1 MIEHFWKDKYPA
13 GITAD
18 INPDEFPNIQ
28 AVLKQSC
35 HRFADKP
42 AFSNLGKTLTYGE
55 LYTLSG
61 AFAAWLQ
68 QHTDLQPGDRIAV
81 QLPNVLQYPVAVFGA
96 MRAGLIVVNTNPLYT
111 ARELEHQ
118 FNDSGAKALVCLAN
132 MAHLAEK
139 VVPKTQVRHVI
150 VTEVADLLPPLKR
163 LLINSVVKYV
173 KKMVPAY
180 NLPKAVRFNDAL
192 ALGKGGAVTEANPQ
206 PNDVAVLQ
214 YTGGTT
220 GVAKGAM
227 LTHRNLVA
235 NMLQCRALM
244 GANLHEG
251 CEILITP
258 LPLYHIYAFTFHC
271 MAMMLIGNHNV
282 LISNPRDLPAMVK
295 ELSKW
300 KFSGFVG
307 LNTLFVALCNS
318 EAFRA
323 LDFSALKITLSGGMA
338 LQLSVAE
345 RWKAVTG
352 CAICEGYGMT
362 ETSPVAAVNPAE
374 ANQVGTIGIPVPS
387 TLCKVIDDAG
397 LELPLGEV
405 GELCIKGPQV
415 MKGYWQRDEATAE
428 ILDSNGW
435 LKTGDI
441 ALIQPDGYMR
451 IVDRKK
457 DMILVSG
464 FNVYPN
470 ELEDVLAALPGV
482 LQCAAIGVPD
492 EKTGELIKVF
502 IVVKPGMTLTKE
514 QVMEHMRAN
523 VTGYKVPK
531 AIEFRDALP
540 TTNVGKILRRELRD
554 EELKK
559 QGLKKIA

>member
-1 MIEHFWKDKYPA
+1 MIENFWKDKYPS
-13 GITAD
+13 GISPD
-18 INPDEFPNIQ
+18 IDPDEYPNVQ

-35 HRFADKP
+35 QRFADKP
-42 AFSNLGKTLTYGE
+42 AFSNLGKTITYGE
-55 LYTLSG
+55 LYELSG
-61 AFAAWLQ
+61 AFAAWIQ
-68 QHTDLQPGDRIAV
+68 QHTDLVPGDRIAV

-96 MRAGLIVVNTNPLYT
+96 IRAGLIVVNTNPLYT
-111 ARELEHQ
+111 AREMEHQ

-139 VVPKTQVRHVI
+139 VVPRTQVKHVI

-163 LLINSVVKYV
+163 LLVNSVIKYV

-180 NLPKAVRFNDAL
+180 HLPDAVRFNDVL
-192 ALGKGGAVTEANPQ
+192 KKGHGRPVTEVSPDRA
-206 PNDVAVLQ
+206 DVAVLQ

-227 LTHRNLVA
+227 LTHRNLIA

-244 GANLHEG
+244 ASNLNEG
-251 CEILITP
+251 NEILITP

-307 LNTLFVALCNS
+307 LNTLFVALCNN
-318 EAFRA
+318 EAFRN
-323 LDFSALKITLSGGMA
+323 LDFSALKVTLSGGMA
-338 LQLSVAE
+338 LQLAAAE
-345 RWKAVTG
+345 RWKQVTN
-352 CAICEGYGMT
+352 CPICEGYGMT
-362 ETSPVAAVNPAE
+362 ETSPVATVNPI
-374 ANQVGTIGIPVPS
+374 QKIQMGTIGIPVPS
-387 TLCKVIDDAG
+387 TLCRVINDAG
-397 LELPLGEV
+397 NELAFGET
-405 GELCIKGPQV
+405 GELCVKGPQV
-415 MKGYWQRDEATAE
+415 MKGYWQRQEATDEMIDA
-428 ILDSNGW
+428 DGW

-441 ALIQPDGYMR
+441 AIIQPDGYLR

-457 DMILVSG
+457 DMILISG

-470 ELEDVLAALPGV
+470 ELEDVLVTLPGV
-482 LQCAAIGVPD
+482 LQCAAIGIPD
-492 EKTGELIKVF
+492 EKSGEAIKVF
-502 IVVKPGMTLTKE
+502 VVAKPGVTLTKD

-523 VTGYKVPK
+523 LTGYKVPRSV
-531 AIEFRDALP
+531 EFRDALP

-559 QGLKKIA
+559 LGIKK